1 MLENF
6 DARLKFGLPA
16 AVVVYAFSVA
26 ISQRPL
32 AALILVL
39 SWVAALVLGVRAK
52 RIWLSLQGYQ
62 VLRSSCSDR
71 WSHGFLAAAVIVFS
85 LATVANFDIGTVAL
99 IFSVG
104 SNIFYAAGKLGCSVF
119 GCCQLRSHGVA
130 LDLPRIEAA
139 TCLIACVLALP
150 LAAYGSSAAGVFVS
164 AGVYAVV
171 RGTSVV
177 LRHQGREAL
186 NIVDPLIALL
196 LVGHASMTRMLD
208 AAAY

>member
-1 MLENF
+1 MLEHF
-6 DARLKFGLPA
+6 DARLKFGLSA
-16 AVVVYAFSVA
+16 AVAVYALSVA

-62 VLRSSCSDR
+62 VLRSSCSDQ

-85 LATVANFDIGTVAL
+85 IATVADFDIGTVTL

-104 SNIFYAAGKLGCSVF
+104 SNLFYAAGKLGCSVF

-130 LDLPRIEAA
+130 RDLPRIEAA
-139 TCLIACVLALP
+139 TCLFACALALP
-150 LAAYGSSAAGVFVS
+150 LAAYGPGAAGVFVS

-177 LRHQGREAL
+177 LRHQGRRAL
-186 NIVDPLIALL
+186 NIIDPLIALL
-196 LVGHASMTRMLD
+196 LASHASLTMMLD
-208 AAAY
+208 FAAY